1 MFANRW
7 PRTGDLSRTAR
18 QNACIL
24 DAIRERKVD
33 TVVLGSRGL
42 GDVAGLL
49 LGSVSHKVTH
59 LAPCTC
65 IVVR

>member
-1 MFANRW
+1 M
-7 PRTGDLSRTAR
+7 
-18 QNACIL
+18 
-24 DAIRERKVD
+24 RERKVD